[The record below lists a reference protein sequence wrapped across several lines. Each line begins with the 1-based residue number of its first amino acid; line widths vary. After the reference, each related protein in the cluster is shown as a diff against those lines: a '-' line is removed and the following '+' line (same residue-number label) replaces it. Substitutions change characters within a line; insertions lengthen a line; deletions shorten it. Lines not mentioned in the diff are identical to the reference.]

1 MIMVIDQVGQA
12 AKEKANRNIAI
23 IYADHDWN
31 LDRAL
36 ELAQN
41 ELEVRGDIYTY
52 DALAWALYKN
62 KKYAE
67 AAEAM
72 KKAMQFKT
80 PEPTFLLSCGTDL
93 QQLSGRKC

>member
-1 MIMVIDQVGQA
+1 MIFVIDQVGQA

-31 LDRAL
+31 LSRAL
-36 ELAQN
+36 ELAKN

-62 KKYAE
+62 KQYAD
-67 AAEAM
+67 ADDAM

-80 PEPTFLLSCGTDL
+80 PNRLSTIM
-93 QQLSGRKC
+93 RA